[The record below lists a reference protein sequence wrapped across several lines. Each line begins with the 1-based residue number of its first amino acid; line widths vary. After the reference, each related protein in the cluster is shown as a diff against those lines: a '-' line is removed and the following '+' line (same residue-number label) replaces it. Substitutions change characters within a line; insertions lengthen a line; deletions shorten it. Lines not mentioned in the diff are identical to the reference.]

1 MMNGTNYHYQKF
13 HFKNLQMNK
22 TNKLKIMIGLLGL
35 SLLLILSY
43 CLDALGYMILF
54 VTLVLLGLTIIG
66 YSIYLIISYYKTRK
80 ERKEYEMYYQE
91 YLDEKEPPQYYE

>member
-1 MMNGTNYHYQKF
+1 MMNGTNYQKF

-22 TNKLKIMIGLLGL
+22 TNKLKIMVGLLGL

-43 CLDALGYMILF
+43 CLDVLGYMILF

-66 YSIYLIISYYKTRK
+66 YSTYLIISYYKIRK
-80 ERKEYEMYYQE
+80 EKKEYEMYYQE
-91 YLDEKEPPQYYE
+91 YLDEREPPQYYE

>member
-1 MMNGTNYHYQKF
+1 MMNGTNYQKF

-43 CLDALGYMILF
+43 CLDVLGYMILF

-66 YSIYLIISYYKTRK
+66 YSTYLIISYCKSRK
-80 ERKEYEMYYQE
+80 KRKEYEMYYQE
-91 YLDEKEPPQYYE
+91 YLDEREPPQYYE

>member
-1 MMNGTNYHYQKF
+1 
-13 HFKNLQMNK
+13 MNK

-66 YSIYLIISYYKTRK
+66 YSIYLIISYYKIRK